1 LLIAINIV
9 VYYLFASLLT
19 GSRRIAWLAALF
31 ASYHPYMSDMIYS
44 NAVIYDVLCFGFYFA
59 ALGWYLRARTRGR
72 LLSWRETALFFLL
85 YICALDSKEMAV
97 TMPVTL
103 LLYELFYHPPAALRP
118 RALWK
123 WLMADGRIMV
133 IAGFITA
140 AFVVGKTLGADPL
153 IAISAYRPEFTLN
166 RFTHSIAANIQSMFY
181 LPARYGDV
189 THVSIAIAV
198 LLGFAWNRKGRFIAF
213 CVLFAILS
221 ELPIAFLDRGWS
233 CLYIP
238 LGAWSLLVSTAIW
251 CTTEFV
257 TRYFAP
263 VALRPTTAIG
273 AVLAFVLFY
282 AVVERHEKQWI
293 QPGLLQEQEKTWSA
307 IHEFAKL
314 KAMPRRGA
322 WIAFI
327 NDPFDDW
334 DMEFLAELTYRDP
347 TLIQTLLR
355 KTPLKPSELAGV
367 DYIIDYR
374 DGRFIQVKP

>member
-1 LLIAINIV
+1 
-9 VYYLFASLLT
+9 
-19 GSRRIAWLAALF
+19 
-31 ASYHPYMSDMIYS
+31 
-44 NAVIYDVLCFGFYFA
+44 
-59 ALGWYLRARTRGR
+59 
-72 LLSWRETALFFLL
+72 
-85 YICALDSKEMAV
+85 
-97 TMPVTL
+97 
-103 LLYELFYHPPAALRP
+103 
-118 RALWK
+118 
-123 WLMADGRIMV
+123 
-133 IAGFITA
+133 
-140 AFVVGKTLGADPL
+140 
-153 IAISAYRPEFTLN
+153 
-166 RFTHSIAANIQSMFY
+166 MFY

-198 LLGFAWNRKGRFIAF
+198 LLGFAWNRKSRFIAF